1 MFHFTL
7 DRVKRQLR
15 LITINELINQNVF
28 NYLDGVG
35 ETHQYLLT
43 SMTLIPS
50 CINYYSPNDYNDL
63 MKLVSND

>member
-50 CINYYSPNDYNDL
+50 CINYYSL
-63 MKLVSND
+63 LSKHARTQIK